1 MANKLGNTVTALL
14 IGTAIGAVAGILL
27 APDKG
32 SNTRKKIIDG
42 LDHDKQDLKNKFEE
56 ASDEIKSKMSDV
68 KFDLEETYENLVSN
82 LSYKTEDV
90 ISFLETKLA
99 DLKKENAKYQK

>member
-14 IGTAIGAVAGILL
+14 IGTAIGAAIGILL

-42 LDHDKQDLKNKFEE
+42 LDHDKQDLKNKFES
-56 ASDEIKSKMSDV
+56 ASEEIKSKMDDV

>member
-1 MANKLGNTVTALL
+1 MSNKIGNTALALL
-14 IGTAIGAVAGILL
+14 VGAALGAVAGILL

-42 LDHDKQDLKNKFEE
+42 LDHDKNNLKNKVGDL
-56 ASDEIKSKMSDV
+56 SDTVREKLSDA
-68 KFDLEETYENLVSN
+68 KFDMEETYEDLVSN
-82 LSYKTEDV
+82 MSHKTEDV

-99 DLKKENAKYQK
+99 DLKKQNAKFQK